1 MWVRFTGPVV
11 SARARL
17 YSLAAL
23 LLASYVTL
31 VLVVGIDER
40 DIRGWI
46 EPLGWSA
53 PLVFIP
59 VSAVLGAALI
69 PGAAL
74 ATVAGV
80 LFGTWVGFGCAMGA
94 AVVSSQ
100 LAWFIGDRGG
110 REGFEDLSGRRMTAI
125 AGALARSGTWGVV
138 VQRLIPGV
146 PDGPCNYLFALA
158 GTKRWQLALGTVLGS
173 APRALGYAALG
184 DSLDDLT
191 SPTGGLAAGLLIGT
205 FVVGLVLAGM
215 TARRARRAPREAVD
229 DATRPGLRGS

>member
-1 MWVRFTGPVV
+1 MRLESVARWVRFTPPGV
-11 SARARL
+11 SARVRL
-17 YSLAAL
+17 YSLVVL

-31 VLVVGIDER
+31 VLVIGIDER
-40 DIRGWI
+40 EIRGWI
-46 EPLGWSA
+46 DGTGWAA

-59 VSAVLGAALI
+59 VSAVLGTALV

-74 ATVAGV
+74 ATVAGI
-80 LFGTWVGFGCAMGA
+80 LFGTWLGFGCAMCA
-94 AVVSSQ
+94 AVLSSQ
-100 LAWFIGDRGG
+100 LSWFIGDRGG
-110 REGFEDLSGRRMTAI
+110 REGFEEISGKRMTAI

-184 DSLDDLT
+184 DSLDDLV
-191 SPTGGLAAGLLIGT
+191 SPTGGLAATLLIGT
-205 FVVGLVLAGM
+205 FVVGVALAAV
-215 TARRARRAPREAVD
+215 TARRARREA
-229 DATRPGLRGS
+229 GEG